1 MITRCLY
8 SPPLALFLAL
18 TSSLLIALSEA
29 QEDLRINEILA
40 VNLTDLAD
48 SDGDFSDW
56 IELHNPRAD
65 SVSLAGHT
73 LSHDSG
79 TPTQWTFPA
88 NASIPA
94 GGYLVIYASGKDRS
108 SIFSPSHTN
117 FRLNRGG
124 GYLSLRDS
132 GGAILAEMEYP
143 RQYTDVSYD
152 GVGFMLEPTPG
163 GPNTAV
169 LEGPASEVVFSVSS
183 GLFTGSLTVELSA
196 PGAEPG
202 SKIHFATGK
211 SVARPSLF
219 NVYTQPLVL
228 SAGSHVTAVVVEPGR
243 IPSEPRSEA
252 YLQVSPEVLDFS
264 SDLPI
269 VLLDNQGGNAPS
281 ERELSFATWMIFEP
295 DPETGRTSLRD
306 PPTLVT
312 RSGLRRRGS
321 STVGNPKYSL
331 AVEAWRDD
339 SDVDADISPL
349 GLPPDADWVL
359 SARYTFDRALIRN
372 PFTYELSRR
381 LGNYAPRTRFVEV
394 FVNSDGDEL
403 GDGAYLTS
411 SSGDYFGVY
420 ALIEKI
426 KRGPD
431 RVDIEKAVA
440 GHTSGL
446 GITGGF
452 MLRVDRVSKG
462 DPEIPF
468 NAGGQG
474 DLVWND
480 PKQEHVTSQQ
490 DAYMKAYLNN
500 MAAAMRSDDAE
511 NPETG
516 YRAYI
521 DTRSWIVE
529 HMIRMFTK
537 DPDGLRL
544 STYLYKP
551 RGGKLHYGPVW
562 DFDRTLGCDS
572 DARAQSPLDW
582 NPSSGVDYLTY
593 TWFNNLIG
601 AAVRTGGQARRPDF
615 WQEWIDHWQT
625 FRRGPLS
632 EESLH
637 ALIDSL
643 AAEIAEAQV
652 RNFTRWPAVA
662 PNGGNGNGAFDYD
675 DGIPGWAGEIQHLK
689 GWVRERVRWIDKQ
702 FVAPPVIDSPG
713 GIVPAGTVVRVRAP
727 DSSLF
732 NPVTVEYTIDGP
744 DPRAPGGTTHPDA
757 AVSPADLTINA
768 TGSYLFRCRDDAEW
782 SGPVRV
788 HFAVGAAPAGPGSLL
803 VSELMYHPAAP
814 SAEELARG
822 YRDDGFFEFV
832 ELFNPGPE
840 PVYLGDLAFTQ
851 GIRFQFSEG
860 NRAAL
865 SPGERVLLVRDP
877 EAFAFRHGQGLP
889 VLGKFEGSLDNGG
902 ERLTLTADPEG
913 EAVPVFTFRYNDKAP
928 WPSGAD
934 GPGHSLSLTKPV
946 SGVDLGN
953 AANWS
958 VETTPGGSPGLP
970 PASLVL
976 PAFIHE
982 IVPASGPGGAGVLEL
997 HNPHQQDIDLDGWF
1011 LSNDQGDPELWPLP
1025 EGYLIPAAGYLILH
1039 PESLFGS
1046 SFRLDPKG
1054 GTLMLTSPG
1063 LEGSSGS
1070 YRHLIEYDA
1079 IPAGRSVGRYLNSIG
1094 EERFTTLQEPTP
1106 GEENALPVLGPVVF
1120 SELLYHPAESGP
1132 AGGIEFLE
1140 LTNIGPANVA
1150 LHHPDDSELAWRI
1163 SGIDY
1168 TLPGGLSLA
1177 PGEVLVV
1184 ARADPEEFR
1193 ALLGLPAGL
1202 QIVGPFAGKLDNAGE
1217 TIRLR
1222 QPLVSTEG
1230 DAEVSYATVDAI
1242 SYDDEAPWPP
1252 EADGSGPSLE
1262 RVDFTVYGD
1271 DVSTWRASAVPGG
1284 TPGTVPLPPPA
1295 GSWVEWTALHFS
1307 EEERSDP
1314 ALSGPEADPDGDGSP
1329 NLAEFAFGAH
1339 PRRAGDAPHLLPYRD
1354 GEQGSAGLILPVAP
1368 PESLIVELQW
1378 SPDLHDWQL
1387 VAGAG
1392 LTPAGGGAQLLSAPL
1407 PEESAAGYL
1416 RLRFTLR
1423 P

>member
-1 MITRCLY
+1 MISRHLH
-8 SPPLALFLAL
+8 PPPRVLSLALAFSLSLAL
-18 TSSLLIALSEA
+18 AKALG
-29 QEDLRINEILA
+29 DVRFNEILA
-40 VNLTDLAD
+40 VNLTTLAD

-56 IELHNPRAD
+56 IEFSNPGAAPA
-65 SVSLAGHT
+65 SLAGHT
-73 LSHDSG
+73 LEHDSG
-79 TPTQWTFPA
+79 TSSQWSFPA

-108 SIFSPSHTN
+108 NIFSPSHTS

-124 GYLSLRDS
+124 GYMALRDA
-132 GGAILAEMEYP
+132 GGAIVAEIEYP
-143 RQYTDVSYD
+143 RQYNDVSFD
-152 GVGFMLEPTPG
+152 GAGFMVEPTPG
-163 GPNTAV
+163 GPNSATWD
-169 LEGPASEVVFSVSS
+169 GPESEVVFSVSS

-196 PGAEPG
+196 PGAEPS

-228 SAGSHVTAVVVEPGR
+228 SASAHVTAIVVEPGR
-243 IPSEPRSEA
+243 IPSEPRAEA
-252 YLQVSPEVLDFS
+252 FLRVSPEVLDFTS
-264 SDLPI
+264 NLPI

-281 ERELSFATWMIFEP
+281 ERDLSFATWMLFEP

-306 PPTLVT
+306 EPALVT

-321 STVGNPKYSL
+321 STIGNPKYSL

-339 SDVDADISPL
+339 ADADVDIAPL
-349 GLPPDADWVL
+349 GLPPDSDWVL

-381 LGNYAPRTRFVEV
+381 MGNYAPRTRFVEV
-394 FVNSDGDEL
+394 FINSDGDEL

-420 ALIEKI
+420 TLMEKI
-426 KRGPD
+426 KRSPD

-446 GITGGF
+446 GLTGGY
-452 MLRVDRVSKG
+452 MLRVDRVSKA

-480 PKQEHVTSQQ
+480 PKQEHVTTQQ
-490 DAYMKAYLNN
+490 DNYIKTYLNG

-582 NPSSGVDYLTY
+582 NPSSGVDFLTY

-601 AAVRTGGQARRPDF
+601 SAVRTGGQARRPDF
-615 WQEWIDHWQT
+615 WQEWIDYWQT

-643 AAEIAEAQV
+643 AGEIAEAQA

-689 GWVRERVRWIDKQ
+689 GWVRERVRWIDNQ
-702 FVAPPVIDSPG
+702 FVAPPIIDSPG
-713 GIVPAGTVVRVRAP
+713 GIVPTGTVVRVRAP
-727 DSSLF
+727 DASLF
-732 NPVTVEYTIDGP
+732 NPVSVEYTVDGP
-744 DPRAPGGTTHPDA
+744 DPRASGGDRHTEA
-757 AVSPADLTINA
+757 VVSPADLTINA
-768 TGSYLFRCRDDAEW
+768 TGSYFFRCRDDAEW

-788 HFAVGAAPAGPGSLL
+788 HFAVDAVPAGPGALL
-803 VSELMYHPAAP
+803 VSELMYHPAPP
-814 SAEELARG
+814 SANELDRG
-822 YRDDGFFEFV
+822 YRDGGSFEFV

-877 EAFAFRHGQGLP
+877 EAFAFRYGPGLP
-889 VLGKFEGSLDNGG
+889 VLGAFEGSLDNGG
-902 ERLTLTADPEG
+902 ETLTLTVDPEG
-913 EAVPVFTFRYNDKAP
+913 EAAPVFTFRYDDEQP

-934 GPGHSLSLTKPV
+934 GFGHSLSLTEPV

-953 AANWS
+953 PANWS
-958 VETTPGGSPGLP
+958 AETTPGGTPGLP
-970 PASLVL
+970 PVSLVL
-976 PAFIHE
+976 SVFIHE
-982 IVPASGPGGAGVLEL
+982 VIPASQPGGASVLEL
-997 HNPHQQDIDLDGWF
+997 HNPHQQDIDLEGWR
-1011 LSNDQGDPELWPLP
+1011 LSHDPDDPTLWSLP
-1025 EGYLIPAAGYLILH
+1025 SGHVLPAAGFLVLR

-1046 SFRLDPKG
+1046 SFRLDPAG
-1054 GTLMLTSPG
+1054 GTLMLMSPS
-1063 LEGSSGS
+1063 LEGSSGF

-1079 IPAGRSVGRYLNSIG
+1079 IPAGHSAGRYLNSAG
-1094 EERFTTLQEPTP
+1094 EERFILLQEPTP
-1106 GEENALPVLGPVVF
+1106 GEANALPLIGPIVF
-1120 SELLYHPAESGP
+1120 SELLYHPADNGP
-1132 AGGIEFLE
+1132 AAGIEFLE
-1140 LTNIGPANVA
+1140 LTNIGSMNVP
-1150 LHHPDDSELAWRI
+1150 LHHPNDPGLAWRI

-1168 TLPGGLSLA
+1168 TLPGDLSLA

-1193 ALLGLPAGL
+1193 ALLSMPSSL
-1202 QIVGPFAGKLDNAGE
+1202 QIAGPFAGKLDNAGE

-1222 QPLVSTEG
+1222 QPVNTTGEN
-1230 DAEVSYATVDAI
+1230 AEISYATVDAI
-1242 SYDDEAPWPP
+1242 SYDDEAPWPA
-1252 EADGSGPSLE
+1252 EADGLGPSLE
-1262 RVDFTVYGD
+1262 RVHFTVYGD
-1271 DVSTWRASAVPGG
+1271 DVSAWRASVPGG
-1284 TPGTVPLPPPA
+1284 TPGTVPSLPPDE
-1295 GSWVEWTALHFS
+1295 SWMEWAMLHFS
-1307 EEERSDP
+1307 EEELSEP
-1314 ALSGPEADPDGDGSP
+1314 ALSGPDADPDGDGSP

-1339 PRRAGDAPHLLPYRD
+1339 PRMGGDAPSLVPHRD
-1354 GEQGSAGLILPVAP
+1354 GENETVGLILPIAP
-1368 PESLIVELQW
+1368 PDSLIVELQW
-1378 SPDLHDWQL
+1378 SPDLRVWRL
-1387 VAGAG
+1387 VEGAE
-1392 LTPAGGGAQLLSAPL
+1392 LSPAGGNHQLLSAAA

-1416 RLRFTLR
+1416 RLRIMLR